1 MEESNKHEDSCI
13 QEDGTDGY
21 KNKESHQLEEQSC
34 KQESC
39 KQEISHEKKSCQQDS
54 GATGMSS
61 SPDMQ
66 TATSEIQVEHSMP
79 ELAVI
84 QQVDLGSTK
93 ELLDST
99 G

>member
-1 MEESNKHEDSCI
+1 MEDSNKHEESCI

-39 KQEISHEKKSCQQDS
+39 KREISHEKKSCQQDS
-54 GATGMSS
+54 CATDMSC

-79 ELAVI
+79 ESAVI
-84 QQVDLGSTK
+84 QQVDLGSIK
-93 ELLDST
+93 ELLDSP